1 MKMLI
6 SYEERQIARMFSK
19 SMSANSIKLY
29 LAKLHLRR
37 EIDKTLLIKF
47 IKKILDKT
55 IEWI

>member
-6 SYEERQIARMFSK
+6 SYEERQIARMFPK

-29 LAKLHLRR
+29 LAKLRLRR